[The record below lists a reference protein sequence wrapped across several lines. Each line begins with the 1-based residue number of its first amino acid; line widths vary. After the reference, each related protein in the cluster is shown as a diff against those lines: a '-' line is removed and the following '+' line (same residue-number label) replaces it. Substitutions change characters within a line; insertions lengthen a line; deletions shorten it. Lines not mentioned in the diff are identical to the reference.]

1 MIRTLVVCVLCLGAA
16 AQPRPVFEVASVK
29 PSGDLGGSFRSTAG
43 VDADRINF
51 VNVTLRTCIQRAF
64 SLKSYQIAGPDWLN
78 QERFV
83 ILAKAS
89 VPAPEE
95 KILEMLQTL
104 LVDRFKLAFHRETRE
119 TAVYALVVAKNGP
132 RLKDAKDESVS
143 QISGGVE
150 AVFEGVPMGM
160 LANVIGN
167 SLDRPVLDE
176 TGLKGRYD
184 FTLTWSERKRKGPAP
199 ESAAPEAPSIF
210 TSLPAM
216 LGLKL
221 EARRVPMEIFVIDR
235 VERPSE
241 N

>member
-1 MIRTLVVCVLCLGAA
+1 LCLITA
-16 AQPRPVFEVASVK
+16 AQPRPAFEVASVR
-29 PSGDLGGSFRSTAG
+29 PTGDTGGPLRVNST
-43 VDADRINF
+43 VEADGIRYLNMA
-51 VNVTLRTCIQRAF
+51 LSHCIQQAF
-64 SLKSYQIAGPDWLN
+64 TLKQYQLVRPDWTDR
-78 QERFV
+78 ERYV
-83 ILAKAS
+83 IVAKAAA
-89 VPAPEE
+89 PASRE
-95 KILEMLQTL
+95 KLMEMFQTL
-104 LVDRFKLAFHRETRE
+104 LVDRFKLAFHRETRDM
-119 TAVYALVVAKNGP
+119 AVYALVVAKNGP
-132 RLKDAKDESVS
+132 KLKDAKDETVS
-143 QISGGVE
+143 QVSGGAE

-199 ESAAPEAPSIF
+199 ESAAPESPSIF
-210 TSLPAM
+210 TSLPAT

-221 EARRVPMEIFVIDR
+221 EPRRVPMEMFVIDH